1 MAVRRKSEVKE
12 LDLSRCLVERAQS
25 PAEVVLLKLKLLLLC
40 VFTSA
45 TKLHNSIHGTTKQI
59 AVFDVNPPKYTAVFD
74 VAAEQV
80 EFGKE
85 QSFKRVVDAV
95 VGLADVEVVR
105 SPRRRSDGE

>member
-1 MAVRRKSEVKE
+1 MAVRRKLVVRESDLARCMVK
-12 LDLSRCLVERAQS
+12 RAQS
-25 PAEVVLLKLKLLLLC
+25 FAEVVLLKLKLLLLC
-40 VFTSA
+40 AVVSA
-45 TKLHNSIHGTTKQI
+45 IKLHNSIHGIIKQI